1 MQLYKVN
8 IKLASILKPK
18 YGVKLSCTWGFYYVF
33 ITVYLKQ
40 NFAFAVPPFI
50 HHGELELSVVEN
62 SQAQLV
68 CLTEGVPQPTLSWEK
83 DGKPL
88 TESTGEYTIL
98 PSGELVIDV
107 AQVSKKTKTEHCIRQ
122 AVVQHISTLPP

>member
-1 MQLYKVN
+1 MNAAQQELVSLYRSCMRSI
-8 IKLASILKPK
+8 IKLASILKHK
-18 YGVKLSCTWGFYYVF
+18 YAVKLSCTWGFHYPSV
-33 ITVYLKQ
+33 TAYLKQ

-107 AQVSKKTKTEHCIRQ
+107 AQVSKKKTPEHCIR
-122 AVVQHISTLPP
+122 

>member
-1 MQLYKVN
+1 M
-8 IKLASILKPK
+8 
-18 YGVKLSCTWGFYYVF
+18 
-33 ITVYLKQ
+33 YLKQ

-50 HHGELELSVVEN
+50 HHGELELAVVEN

-98 PSGELVIDV
+98 PSGELVIDM
-107 AQVSKKTKTEHCIRQ
+107 AQVSKKKNGASFSMFSCCATYLHSSFLKIYVILC
-122 AVVQHISTLPP
+122 SLGY

>member
-1 MQLYKVN
+1 MGYFHYPSV
-8 IKLASILKPK
+8 
-18 YGVKLSCTWGFYYVF
+18 
-33 ITVYLKQ
+33 TVYLKH
-40 NFAFAVPPFI
+40 NFALAVPPFI
-50 HHGELELSVVEN
+50 HHGELEVAVVEN

-83 DGKPL
+83 DGKAL

-107 AQVSKKTKTEHCIRQ
+107 AQVRKKN
-122 AVVQHISTLPP
+122 

>member
-1 MQLYKVN
+1 M
-8 IKLASILKPK
+8 
-18 YGVKLSCTWGFYYVF
+18 
-33 ITVYLKQ
+33 YLKH

-107 AQVSKKTKTEHCIRQ
+107 AQVSKKKLSIALDRLLCN
-122 AVVQHISTLPP
+122 ISPLFLPEINVSLCPLGL